1 MPLPHRIP
9 EQFLSP
15 VAPRFQLPAEPIRQG
30 PPDRSLDGA
39 PVGVLTDHVNQ

>member
-9 EQFLSP
+9 DLSP
-15 VAPRFQLPAEPIRQG
+15 VAPRFQLPAEPMRLR
-30 PPDRSLDGA
+30 PPDRLRDGE